1 MRKWIAGLLLIA
13 VAVLA
18 LAIPKP
24 GRAQDDVQAEAI
36 IARLNAWRM
45 SEDVWPLKP
54 NDTLEALAL
63 EQAHFI
69 TSLPEL
75 PDDLH
80 IDSRGLNPRERALLT
95 PYSWPH
101 YQLPTQIAIGE
112 NAALGDVEYALE
124 FWHESDT
131 HKKTALNPAY
141 REVGVAAVP
150 YRNSTLFIAV
160 FGARPDVLPALVDPR
175 DGRTLYLSNERFEYA
190 HFNDS
195 VQTVKTIQVFDSA
208 GRPLYDEPV
217 AWTDRLAVPADAGNS
232 VFILSTDGE
241 HEVISPVDLTRDQVL
256 LPDKLAPAIEPT
268 ATTTTITEATAV
280 PTESV
285 PAEATPEATVTPVTQ
300 ADLLI
305 VYSADTLD
313 VLNVSG
319 AEADWRT
326 LEFDG
331 TINYPFTQ
339 WTKVTVFPLEALP
352 NRHCLQLRS
361 QAVSGDVVKLDDCGW
376 VRSLIQ
382 VDPSRVF
389 WQQGPFD
396 VKRNGITIATCQP
409 DASVCAVDLP

>member
-1 MRKWIAGLLLIA
+1 
-13 VAVLA
+13 
-18 LAIPKP
+18 
-24 GRAQDDVQAEAI
+24 
-36 IARLNAWRM
+36 
-45 SEDVWPLKP
+45 
-54 NDTLEALAL
+54 
-63 EQAHFI
+63 
-69 TSLPEL
+69 
-75 PDDLH
+75 
-80 IDSRGLNPRERALLT
+80 
-95 PYSWPH
+95 
-101 YQLPTQIAIGE
+101 
-112 NAALGDVEYALE
+112 
-124 FWHESDT
+124 
-131 HKKTALNPAY
+131 
-141 REVGVAAVP
+141 
-150 YRNSTLFIAV
+150 
-160 FGARPDVLPALVDPR
+160 
-175 DGRTLYLSNERFEYA
+175 
-190 HFNDS
+190 
-195 VQTVKTIQVFDSA
+195 
-208 GRPLYDEPV
+208 
-217 AWTDRLAVPADAGNS
+217 ADAGNS